1 MHRLGNHK
9 HYVWKRG
16 FSGRDQF
23 TINVNL
29 RVLQVICQL
38 PIVCQNFGKTSQTLI
53 QQIGFTSL
61 IASLKTKE
69 TPRITIWRRY
79 GHKRNQISSHA
90 PISNQMFFFFF
101 LFPSPLI
108 PPRMFFFLFEMC
120 GRSLR
125 IAYSSSGRIHLY
137 RIHIMPAEAPPTLEW
152 SPPRTLRSDFTTYVI
167 PRRHTG
173 HHADSATPESA
184 YLPVGLGSL
193 RAWSRL

>member
-23 TINVNL
+23 TIHVNL

-101 LFPSPLI
+101 LFPSPII
-108 PPRMFFFLFEMC
+108 PPRIFFFLFEMC

-137 RIHIMPAEAPPTLEW
+137 RIHVMPAEAPPTLGCFAAKDVTLW
-152 SPPRTLRSDFTTYVI
+152 LHNICHPSTSHRTSCRLSNPWISVSPCRS
-167 PRRHTG
+167 G
-173 HHADSATPESA
+173 QS
-184 YLPVGLGSL
+184 
-193 RAWSRL
+193 